1 MEREE
6 GIYLKLKLQV
16 QWKKYTYEYSG
27 PPKAERAG
35 WGLLMTVM
43 EASGPESDIKITLS
57 NTARDND
64 DEWYASLLNQNLT
77 IFSLPLTSMENAI
90 MHE

>member
-1 MEREE
+1 
-6 GIYLKLKLQV
+6 
-16 QWKKYTYEYSG
+16 
-27 PPKAERAG
+27 
-35 WGLLMTVM
+35 M
-43 EASGPESDIKITLS
+43 EASGPESDIKMTLS
-57 NTARDND
+57 NTARDNG